1 MSFVAVKA
9 AKNRAPLKCKSGQ
22 RFSFKRF
29 QSAAFHLSHN
39 SVATLVPITKSDD
52 FGNFTNRG
60 TIIQSSWGMCPLTRE
75 YKYNKFFF
83 YQNIRSQIPPFP
95 PGLFLMNCFVLLGE
109 GAARFG
115 GYRWVSPPLKSL
127 CTGNTTF
134 FSSPNVLP
142 TDLRKQGKCIKVL
155 LRLSFGNTHNGPG
168 LCFGSLLM
176 KTSPPGMWDW

>member
-9 AKNRAPLKCKSGQ
+9 AKNRAPLKCKSGK
-22 RFSFKRF
+22 RFFFKRF

-75 YKYNKFFF
+75 YKYKYNKFFF

-127 CTGNTTF
+127 FTALVRQLF
-134 FSSPNVLP
+134 FYLP
-142 TDLRKQGKCIKVL
+142 TFYPRIWGRPFSVFQEAG
-155 LRLSFGNTHNGPG
+155 
-168 LCFGSLLM
+168 
-176 KTSPPGMWDW
+176 

>member
-60 TIIQSSWGMCPLTRE
+60 TVIQSSWGMCPLTRE
-75 YKYNKFFF
+75 YKYKYNKFFLSEYKKSDSPF
-83 YQNIRSQIPPFP
+83 PPWSFPNELLCPPGRGSSQIWRLQMSKSSSQIP
-95 PGLFLMNCFVLLGE
+95 LH
-109 GAARFG
+109 
-115 GYRWVSPPLKSL
+115 
-127 CTGNTTF
+127 CTGKTTF
-134 FSSPNVLP
+134 FLSPNILP
-142 TDLRKQGKCIKVL
+142 TDLRKT
-155 LRLSFGNTHNGPG
+155 F
-168 LCFGSLLM
+168 LCVSR
-176 KTSPPGMWDW
+176 SRVNV